1 MMLLQKRL
9 KPSCNIPRQ
18 TPQILGHSRDLY
30 AWQNPF
36 TRNAMRKKNTYHVAL
51 HCNHCY
57 SCFHIGSQER
67 FKVCKFKCC
76 HKSPCKRLIGIIKCL
91 FDQSLENCYI
101 CQGKGSLN

>member
-30 AWQNPF
+30 AWQDPF
-36 TRNAMRKKNTYHVAL
+36 TRNAMLKKNTYHVAL

-57 SCFHIGSQER
+57 SCFHIDSQER
-67 FKVCKFKCC
+67 FKVCK
-76 HKSPCKRLIGIIKCL
+76 IKYL
-91 FDQSLENCYI
+91 LLHYVTLMLSQDPLQATHWEYQTPI
-101 CQGKGSLN
+101 